1 MPAPNGMTLNANVAV
16 TAREI
21 DFVTRFAADWQ
32 ALRDILGISRPIE
45 KEPGTVLRVK
55 RASVTLAN
63 APGEGEAT
71 PYSQA
76 GVVEEAI
83 GEITLERFKKGVT
96 LEAIV
101 DKGYDNAVAATDDAF
116 RAELLGLILERFYTF
131 ANSGELTNT
140 QSTYQSALAMAK
152 GYVVDK
158 WKTMHKRAT
167 EIVGFANALDVYEYL
182 GNANIT
188 IQNRFGFE
196 YVEDFLG
203 YRVLFLCGSSE
214 IARGRVIAT
223 PIDNI
228 VDYFVNPA
236 NAQFQR
242 AGFNYR
248 TDGETNLIGFYVDPN
263 YDHGATDAFALLGLT
278 LLAEYID
285 GIAVVSYIPAASQS
299 MGSLTVSSEAGTA
312 AVGDTILS
320 VSEDLA
326 AGGKLYAKAASGTAP
341 SAPAYGATLDS
352 TWTLIPASGLFST
365 TNGYLVQVVEV
376 NGTGQAIANG
386 TATVV
391 AKTA

>member
-1 MPAPNGMTLNANVAV
+1 MPAPDNMTMNANVAV

-116 RAELLGLILERFYTF
+116 RSELLGLILERFYTF

-214 IARGRVIAT
+214 IARGKVIAT

-299 MGSLTVSSEAGTA
+299 MGSLTVTSEAGTA

-365 TNGYLVQVVEV
+365 TNGYKVQVVEV

-391 AKTA
+391 AKTS

>member
-45 KEPGTVLRVK
+45 KEPGTNLRVK
-55 RASVTLAN
+55 RAAVVLAN
-63 APGEGEAT
+63 APEEGEAT
-71 PYSQA
+71 EYSQA
-76 GVVEEAI
+76 TVEEEII
-83 GEITLERFKKGVT
+83 GQINLERYKKGVT

-101 DKGYDNAVAATDDAF
+101 DKGYDNAVAATDEAF
-116 RAELLGLILERFYTF
+116 RSELLGQILDRFYAF
-131 ANSGELTNT
+131 ANSGELTNV
-140 QSTYQSALAMAK
+140 QSTYQLALAMAK

-158 WKTMHKRAT
+158 WKTMRKRAT

-182 GNANIT
+182 GTANIT

-263 YDHGATDAFALLGLT
+263 YDNGATDAFALLGLS

-285 GIAVVSYIPAASQS
+285 GIAVVEYIPSASQT
-299 MGSLTVSSEAGTA
+299 MGSLTVSSVAGTA
-312 AVGDTILS
+312 AAGDTILS

-326 AGGKLYAKAASGTAP
+326 AGGRLYAKAASSTAP
-341 SAPAYGATLDS
+341 AAPAFGAALDS
-352 TWTLIPASGLFST
+352 TWVQIPASGLFKT
-365 TNGYLVQVVEV
+365 TNGYKVQVVEV
-376 NGTGQAIANG
+376 NGTGQAIAAG
-386 TATVV
+386 SATVV
-391 AKTA
+391 AKT

>member
-1 MPAPNGMTLNANVAV
+1 MPAPDNMTMNANVAV

-116 RAELLGLILERFYTF
+116 RSELLGLILERFYTF

-214 IARGRVIAT
+214 IARGKVIAT

-365 TNGYLVQVVEV
+365 TNGYKVQVVEV

-391 AKTA
+391 AKAS

>member
-45 KEPGTVLRVK
+45 KEPGTNLRVK
-55 RASVTLAN
+55 RAAVVLAN
-63 APGEGEAT
+63 APSEGEAT
-71 PYSQA
+71 DYSQA
-76 GVVEEAI
+76 TVVEKII
-83 GEITLERFKKGVT
+83 GQINLERYKKGVT

-101 DKGYDNAVAATDDAF
+101 DKGYDNAVAATDEAF
-116 RAELLGLILERFYTF
+116 RSELLGQILDRFYAF
-131 ANSGELTNT
+131 ANTGELTNV
-140 QSTYQSALAMAK
+140 QSTYQLALAMAK

-158 WKTMHKRAT
+158 WKTMRKRAT
-167 EIVGFANALDVYEYL
+167 EIVGFANALDVYNYL
-182 GNANIT
+182 GTADIS

-196 YVEDFLG
+196 YVENFLG

-214 IARGRVIAT
+214 IARGKVIAT

-248 TDGETNLIGFYVDPN
+248 TDGKTNLIGFYVDPN
-263 YDHGATDAFALLGLT
+263 YDHGATDAFALLGLS

-285 GIAVVSYIPAASQS
+285 GIAVVDYIPAASQAL
-299 MGSLTVSSEAGTA
+299 GSLTVSSVAGTA
-312 AVGDTILS
+312 AAGDTILS

-326 AGGKLYAKAASGTAP
+326 AGGRLYAKAASSTAP
-341 SAPAYGATLDS
+341 AAPAFGAALDS
-352 TWTLIPASGLFST
+352 TWTLIPASGLFKT
-365 TNGYLVQVVEV
+365 TNGYKVQVVEV
-376 NGTGQAIANG
+376 NGTGQAIAAG
-386 TATVV
+386 SATVV
-391 AKTA
+391 AKT

>member
-214 IARGRVIAT
+214 IARGKVIAT

-341 SAPAYGATLDS
+341 AAPSYGATLDS

>member
-1 MPAPNGMTLNANVAV
+1 MPAPDNMTMNANVAV

-214 IARGRVIAT
+214 IARGKVIAT

-263 YDHGATDAFALLGLT
+263 YDYGATDAFALLGLT

-299 MGSLTVSSEAGTA
+299 MGSLTVASEAGTA

>member
-1 MPAPNGMTLNANVAV
+1 MPAPDNMTMNANVAV

-214 IARGRVIAT
+214 IARGKVIAT

-365 TNGYLVQVVEV
+365 TNGYKVQVVEV

-386 TATVV
+386 SATVV
-391 AKTA
+391 AKTS

>member
-1 MPAPNGMTLNANVAV
+1 MPAPDNMTMNANVAV

-214 IARGRVIAT
+214 IARGKVIAT

-299 MGSLTVSSEAGTA
+299 MGSLTVSSVAGTA

-341 SAPAYGATLDS
+341 SAPAYGATLDN

-365 TNGYLVQVVEV
+365 TNGYKVQVVEV
-376 NGTGQAIANG
+376 NGTGQAIAAG
-386 TATVV
+386 SATVV